1 MKKLLN
7 TLYLLTPGSALSLNN
22 EAVQVMVGGE
32 EKLRVPSIGVDSIL
46 CFGNGSVT
54 TPLIQYC
61 GEKGISIAWFSEHG
75 RFYGRLSGPVHGNIL
90 LRRRQFQALED
101 PESRS
106 AIARSILIGKLVNSR
121 ETLLRAS
128 RETGDPSA
136 RDKLK
141 ACAENIGRLGQ
152 QMEATADVD
161 SMRGIEGAAAK
172 LYFDV
177 FPLMLKAPD
186 AAIVFHGR
194 SKRPPEDPVNA
205 VLSFLYTLL
214 KNDIQSALEGVGL
227 DPACGYLHTLRPG
240 RPALALD
247 IMEELRSPL
256 CDRLALA
263 LINRGQITAKSFEK
277 LAVPFHLTDAA
288 RKAVIGSWQRRK
300 QEQIMHP
307 FLRERIPIGL
317 IPHCQAML
325 FARVLRGDLD
335 VYPPFHWR

>member
-1 MKKLLN
+1 MKKMLN

-22 EAVQVMVGGE
+22 ESIQVMVGGE
-32 EKLRVPSIGVDSIL
+32 EKLRVPSISIDSIM
-46 CFGNGSVT
+46 CFGNSTIT

-61 GEKGISIAWFSEHG
+61 GGRGISVAWFSEYG

-90 LRRRQFQALED
+90 LRRRQFQTLD
-101 PESRS
+101 QPEARV
-106 AIARSILIGKLVNSR
+106 AIVRSILVGKLVNSR
-121 ETLLRAS
+121 ETLFRAA
-128 RETGDPSA
+128 RESADPQA
-136 RDKLK
+136 RDRLK
-141 ACAENIGRLGQ
+141 ACADAIGQLGEK
-152 QMEATADVD
+152 MEATMDIDAL
-161 SMRGIEGAAAK
+161 RGIEGVAAK

-177 FPLMLKAPD
+177 FPLLLKATD

-194 SKRPPEDPVNA
+194 SRQPPEDPVNA

-214 KNDIQSALEGVGL
+214 KNDVQSALEGVGL
-227 DPACGYLHTLRPG
+227 DPACGYLHALRPG

-277 LAVPFHLTDAA
+277 LAVPFHMTDSA
-288 RKAVIGSWQRRK
+288 RKAVIGAWQKRK
-300 QEQIMHP
+300 QDMIMHP
-307 FLRERIPIGL
+307 FLKERIPVGL

-335 VYPPFHWR
+335 AYPPFHWR